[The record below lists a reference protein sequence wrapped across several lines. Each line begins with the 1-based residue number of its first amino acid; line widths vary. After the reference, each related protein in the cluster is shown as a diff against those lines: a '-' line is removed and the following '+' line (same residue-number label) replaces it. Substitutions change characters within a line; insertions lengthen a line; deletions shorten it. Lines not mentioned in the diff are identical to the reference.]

1 MHALAVLVASI
12 TLSVLA
18 VAPVSAEPSM
28 LLVNPTGQVMTGDP
42 ARYGQWSAPFEEGGA
57 ETPRCRRVDNTTLEH
72 EIVCKPA
79 AVSMAALP
87 DGRVWYSNGLEAD
100 ENVKFSYF
108 SELGNRTR
116 PDLLRLMDLS
126 GPTPQWSRPD
136 PETGGAGNPQVKPG
150 ANWTN
155 GDPFGVVG
163 APGRPGDG
171 FVGSAWG
178 RLGGPPQEPSSPPDD
193 KPYSDRPTF
202 CADVAQ
208 LADGRIIVVGGSD
221 YYNEPALA
229 DRDEGAPADAGI
241 VELEGLR
248 ASRIFDWRTNSYTN
262 TEPMHYGRWYP
273 SLVTMPDGQVSV
285 MSGVTKLIKA
295 AQLGQVRRTELFD
308 PHTGRWTVQ
317 YVDDASETALPLF
330 PRLTLMPNGKVLY
343 NGSGQNFG
351 PGGEDAQEAEF
362 ALQKFWD
369 PQTKQW
375 EVTGPAPGG
384 SRGSAF
390 QVLLPLKAPYD
401 KGSVLVFGGALL
413 PTPSASLATTLS
425 TLTTV
430 TRDGQVENRLTK
442 GQLHNRRWFS
452 DGTILP
458 DGTILATNGG
468 DKDALATPGL
478 EVPVHQAE
486 LYDPATD
493 RWTPL
498 ASSTRDR
505 AYHNTAMLMADGR
518 VLIGGN
524 SPLAAM
530 YGGRRDQAH
539 GVMNNNEKD
548 PSFEIF
554 SPPYLFRGP
563 RPEISYAPSG
573 VAWGSQFPIGLAGSD
588 EIASVALIRMPS
600 PQHAIDSDSRSVE
613 LDFTQ
618 DGRSLTAAAPPD
630 GVIAPPG
637 MYYLFVNKKTDQG
650 LVPSVAAVVRVGD
663 IITASGL
670 GDPRPAA
677 FPLRDSSVAAQA
689 GSATPDEDSSMNDFG
704 ECTGCAE
711 QDRGGMRRDL
721 QQSAP
726 PPATLR
732 KQRPLLIG

>member
-1 MHALAVLVASI
+1 MHTLAVSLVAL
-12 TLSVLA
+12 TLTLLA

-28 LLVNPTGQVMTGDP
+28 LLVNPTGEVLTGDP
-42 ARYGQWSAPFEEGGA
+42 AKYGEWSAPFEEGGA
-57 ETPRCRRVDNTTLEH
+57 ETPRCRRVDNSTLEN

-87 DGRVWYSNGLEAD
+87 DGRIWYSNGLEAD
-100 ENVKFSYF
+100 ENVRFSYF
-108 SELGNRTR
+108 TELGNRTR
-116 PDLLRLMDLS
+116 ADLLRLMDLS
-126 GPTPQWSRPD
+126 GPTPQWSKPD
-136 PETGGAGNPQVKPG
+136 QETGGAPNPQTKAG

-171 FVGSAWG
+171 PVSSTWG
-178 RLGGPPQEPSSPPDD
+178 KLGGPPQEPSAPPDD
-193 KPYSDRPTF
+193 KAYQDRATF

-208 LADGRIIVVGGSD
+208 LDDGRLLVVGGSD
-221 YYNEPALA
+221 YYNEPSLA
-229 DRDEGAPADAGI
+229 DRKEGAPTDVGV

-248 ASRIFDWRTNSYTN
+248 SSRIFDWRTNSYTN
-262 TEPMHYGRWYP
+262 TEPMNYGRWYP
-273 SLVTMPDGQVSV
+273 GTVTMPDGKVSV

-295 AQLGQVRRTELFD
+295 TQAGQVRRTELFD
-308 PHTGRWTVQ
+308 PATGKWTVQ
-317 YVDDASETALPLF
+317 YVDDASETPLPLF

-343 NGSGQNFG
+343 NGSGQVFG

-362 ALQKFWD
+362 ALQKFWN

-375 EVTGPAPGG
+375 ELIGPALGG
-384 SRGSAF
+384 SRGSAS

-401 KGSVLVFGGALL
+401 QGGVLLFGGALA

-430 TRDGQVENRLTK
+430 TKDGRVENRLTK
-442 GQLHNRRWFS
+442 GQLNNRRWFS

-468 DKDALATPGL
+468 DKDALITPGL

-493 RWTPL
+493 VWTPL
-498 ASSTRDR
+498 SSSTRDR
-505 AYHNTAMLMADGR
+505 AYHNTATLLADGR

-530 YGGRRDQAH
+530 FGARRDQGA

-573 VAWGSQFPIGLAGSD
+573 IAWGSKFPVRLAGAD

-613 LDFTQ
+613 LEFDQ
-618 DGRSLTAAAPPD
+618 DGQNLTASAPPD
-630 GVIAPPG
+630 GVVAPPG
-637 MYYLFVNKKTDQG
+637 MYYLFVNKKTDKG

-663 IITASGL
+663 IVTAAGL
-670 GDPRPAA
+670 GDASPAVI
-677 FPLRDSSVAAQA
+677 PLRDTTVAAKA

-711 QDRGGMRRDL
+711 KDRGGMRHDL

-726 PPATLR
+726 PAATLR
-732 KQRPLLIG
+732 RQRPLLIG